1 MSRPQRTHE
10 RLGPGL
16 LPVCAITLKKFEAG
30 TEDVLYSRD
39 GLRRLHSQLARL
51 QPLAISAEDQRRE
64 AAARAD
70 KMSIQGVQ
78 PKLSAVLRVKEGR
91 FEIVDS
97 GGRFIL
103 KPCPA
108 EWHEVPENEALTM
121 ALAGICSIE
130 VPDFGLVASSDG
142 SWTFWIRR
150 FDRTGRKDR
159 VPLEDFTQ
167 LQDRTRDTKYQSSME
182 RVVETIE
189 RFCTFPAVEKIK
201 LARRVLFCFLTGN
214 EDMHLKNFSLITT
227 PQKVELSPAYDLLNT
242 SIILRDPKDEMAL
255 PIRGKKSNLG
265 RGDLVDYFC
274 GERCGLAPRVLEA
287 LLEELGASVER
298 WQGVIRR
305 SFLSEV
311 MQEKYL
317 DLLERRSEKLF
328 Q

>member
-1 MSRPQRTHE
+1 MH
-10 RLGPGL
+10 
-16 LPVCAITLKKFEAG
+16 VCPITLREFEVG
-30 TEDVLYSRD
+30 KDDLIYSRD
-39 GLRRLHSQLARL
+39 GLRRLHPQLARL
-51 QPLAISAEDQRRE
+51 QPLALSAEDQRRE

-70 KMSIQGVQ
+70 EMSIQGVQ

-108 EWHEVPENEALTM
+108 EWSEVPENEALTM
-121 ALAGICSIE
+121 VLAGTCGIE
-130 VPDFGLVASSDG
+130 VPDFGLVTSSDG

-159 VPLEDFTQ
+159 VPLEDFAQ

-182 RVVETIE
+182 RVVATIE
-189 RFCTFPAVEKIK
+189 QFCTFPAVEKRK

-227 PQKVELSPAYDLLNT
+227 PKKVELSPAYDLLNT
-242 SIILRDPKDEMAL
+242 SIILRDPKDEMAM
-255 PIRGKKSNLG
+255 PIRGKKSNLT
-265 RGDLVDYFC
+265 RGDLLDYFC
-274 GERCGLAPRVLEA
+274 AERCGLASKVLEA
-287 LLEELGASVER
+287 LVEEFGAAVEK
-298 WQGVIRR
+298 WHGVIRR
-305 SFLSEV
+305 SFLGQE

-317 DLLERRSEKLF
+317 DLLERRSERLLR
-328 Q
+328 

>member
-1 MSRPQRTHE
+1 MHICP
-10 RLGPGL
+10 
-16 LPVCAITLKKFEAG
+16 ITLHEFEAG
-30 TEDVLYSRD
+30 EDDVLYSRN

-78 PKLSAVLRVKEGR
+78 PKLSAVLRVKEGH

-108 EWHEVPENEALTM
+108 EWTEVPENEALTM
-121 ALAGICSIE
+121 ALAGNCGIE
-130 VPDFGLVASSDG
+130 VPNFGLVASCDG

-159 VPLEDFTQ
+159 VPLEDFAQ

-182 RVVETIE
+182 RVVATIE
-189 RFCTFPAVEKIK
+189 QFCTFPAVEKRK

-214 EDMHLKNFSLITT
+214 EDMHLKNFSLIST
-227 PQKVELSPAYDLLNT
+227 PEKVELSPAYDLLNT
-242 SIILRDPKDEMAL
+242 SIILRDPQDEMAM
-255 PIRGKKSNLG
+255 PIRGKKSNLS
-265 RGDLVDYFC
+265 REDLVDYFC
-274 GERCGLAPRVLEA
+274 GERCGLAAKVLEA
-287 LLEELGASVER
+287 LLDELGASVEK
-298 WQGVIRR
+298 WNDVIRR
-305 SFLSEV
+305 SFLSEG
-311 MQEKYL
+311 MREKYL
-317 DLLERRSEKLF
+317 DLLECRSGRLLQETSNAGRRR
-328 Q
+328 